1 MSVSIYDKALVSKI
15 KKWTE
20 KTNATILSPEQ
31 STRLLEII
39 SDENNDEPLKLP
51 LIAISREGG
60 YSLNSITKQPK
71 TYGGMR
77 LYADDGNVAQL
88 NIIPITINYRIDI
101 YTRYLI
107 EADAYT
113 REFIFN
119 LINHPTIQIVVPYNG
134 IEFPHNCTVYLRDT
148 VEDNSDIPERL
159 ISGQFTRFTLRIYID
174 DAYLFDT
181 SIKTAKYIE
190 NDEVTG
196 GLIIFKQEGSDDYV
210 IEKLL

>member
-20 KTNATILSPEQ
+20 KTNDTILSPEQ

-159 ISGQFTRFTLRIYID
+159 ISGQFTRLTLRIYID

-190 NDEVTG
+190 NDEVNG
-196 GLIIFKQEGSDDYV
+196 GLIVFKQEGSDDYV